1 MPTYTPNIPQPGDIP
16 AQSQDQMLQNFQE
29 IETVVST
36 DHVNF
41 NLLDKGKHK
50 HVRFVQQTVA
60 PTTTGT
66 ELSLYTKNVAST
78 SQQELYYTRDALT
91 EYQLTAGA
99 QLLGQR
105 IFSAYAIF
113 SINVGAVAAT
123 ITSGYNISLIE
134 RPSGSSTTI
143 NVTFTTPL
151 LTNKYLPIV
160 IKTSSSGVG
169 TGAGNPYF
177 SNVTVNGFSFTN
189 IMGTSS
195 NSGVLGVIL
204 LEP

>member
-1 MPTYTPNIPQPGDIP
+1 MPTYTANIPQPGDIP

-29 IETVVST
+29 IRTVVST

-41 NLLDKGKHK
+41 NLTDKGKHK

-105 IFSAYAIF
+105 IFSSYAVF
-113 SINVGAVAAT
+113 SFGAGDLSAT
-123 ITSGYNISLIE
+123 FSADYNISSIT
-134 RPSGSSTTI
+134 RTSTASNLQTI
-143 NVTFTTPL
+143 TFTTPL
-151 LTNKYLPIV
+151 LTANYIPIV
-160 IKTSSSGVG
+160 VKTTSTSVS
-169 TGAGNPYF
+169 GNPYF
-177 SNVTVNGFSFTN
+177 TNVTVNGFT
-189 IMGTSS
+189 MS
-195 NSGVLGVIL
+195 NLINTGAASGVLAVIL